1 MSCTGYCLPANH
13 IRFLCVC
20 GGGARGCGGGRSGCS
35 GRSGGCGCR
44 SGGARGCGGRT
55 GGCGGRSGGC
65 CRGSRCGSGN
75 TLTKKDKI
83 PRSYSKTNTT
93 YSVYSVFS

>member
-1 MSCTGYCLPANH
+1 MSCTGCCLPAIH
-13 IRFLCVC
+13 IRSLGVR
-20 GGGARGCGGGRSGCS
+20 GG
-35 GRSGGCGCR
+35 
-44 SGGARGCGGRT
+44 GGARGCGGRT

>member
-1 MSCTGYCLPANH
+1 MSCTGCCLPAIH
-13 IRFLCVC
+13 IRSLGVRG
-20 GGGARGCGGGRSGCS
+20 GGGARGCG

-93 YSVYSVFS
+93 YSVYSVLS